1 MKSSDEMYRSVLA
14 KAEAKKEQIRKR
26 NRTFRSAMVAFACAL
41 FAFVLGAGLERR
53 IRLPYEPTA
62 AVSITSSVNAAE
74 SPVTPSKGPGRDDPA
89 ETIYISAPAAV
100 AAIPPTVMGTVARP
114 TPTPA
119 PETPSPAQ
127 G

>member
-74 SPVTPSKGPGRDDPA
+74 SPVTPSKGPGRGNGVYQRA
-89 ETIYISAPAAV
+89 GGGSGNSADRHGNRGTAYADTGSRDAV
-100 AAIPPTVMGTVARP
+100 PRAGMR
-114 TPTPA
+114 
-119 PETPSPAQ
+119 EK
-127 G
+127 